1 MADKTISYSPTG
13 NGWTSFWSFIPDWMT
28 GMNNTFYTWKDGSLY
43 KHDSNSTRNAFY
55 FDFSIN
61 EYFKY
66 DSSITMLFNQEP
78 TTLKMFKTISLESN
92 DVWNLSATTD
102 LNTGIIDKDWFVQKE
117 GHWFAFIRRNSG
129 DGDNRALSTQGI
141 GEVDSYSNPVIS
153 FDFNIGTSISQGDAI
168 YKVVGGALI
177 LVGMVASHDA
187 QSITLVSEISAPA
200 SSDLIV
206 YVKASQAESFG
217 ARGTWMEVTITNSS
231 EDEVEI
237 FEISSN
243 VFKSNP

>member
-1 MADKTISYSPTG
+1 MAEKTITYSPTG
-13 NGWTSFWSFIPDWMT
+13 NGWTSFWSFIPDWME
-28 GMNNTFYTWKDGSLY
+28 GMNSTFYTWKNGSLY

-55 FDFSIN
+55 FDFINN

-66 DSSITMLFNQEP
+66 SSEITSIFNQDP
-78 TTLKMFKTISLESN
+78 TTMKMFKTISLESN

-102 LNTGIIDKDWFVQKE
+102 INTGTINKQWFVEKE
-117 GHWFAFIRRNSG
+117 GNWFAYLRRDTG
-129 DGDNRALSTQGI
+129 DADHKAISTQGI
-141 GEVDSYSNPVIS
+141 GEVQSYANPVIS
-153 FDFNIGTSISQGDAI
+153 FGFNIGTSISQGDVL
-168 YKVVGGALI
+168 YKLSGGALV
-177 LVGMVASHDA
+177 LVGTVASHDA
-187 QSITLVSEISAPA
+187 NSITLVSEVSAPA

-206 YVKASQAESFG
+206 YVKASQAESYG
-217 ARGTWMEVTITNSS
+217 ARGAWMEVTITNNS

>member
-55 FDFSIN
+55 FDFIN
-61 EYFKY
+61 DEYFKY

-168 YKVVGGALI
+168 YKVVDGALI

-187 QSITLVSEISAPA
+187 QSITLMSEISAPA

-217 ARGTWMEVTITNSS
+217 ARGAWMEVTITNSS

>member
-43 KHDSNSTRNAFY
+43 KHDSNSTRNEFY
-55 FDFSIN
+55 DI
-61 EYFKY
+61 KY

-92 DVWNLSATTD
+92 DVWDLSATTD

-217 ARGTWMEVTITNSS
+217 ARGAWMEVTITNSS